1 MSVLAKPDHMEP
13 RSTLPST
20 LTEFALTRLRKSS
33 AYDLV
38 MRLPMLTWSVV
49 LALELVMELGE
60 YRRAA
65 DPTLPAAIYVLN
77 IAMRLST
84 IAYLVTLAATVIV
97 RTPPIEKARGAEPR
111 VSALLGSFLITA
123 VVLFPRRNLSPA
135 EACVSTLLVSAGDS
149 IAAVV
154 LIQLRAS
161 FSIMAEAR
169 QLTTSGIY
177 RVVRHPLYLAEEVA
191 TIGCVIQFLS
201 VWTAMLVVVQIACQ
215 IRRMRNE
222 EIVLMEVFPEYSR
235 YKGKTPRIIPGLY

>member
-1 MSVLAKPDHMEP
+1 M
-13 RSTLPST
+13 RQNITNFT
-20 LTEFALTRLRKSS
+20 LTALPKSS

-49 LALELVMELGE
+49 LALELVMELGV

-65 DPTLPAAIYVLN
+65 DPALPGAIYVLN
-77 IAMRLST
+77 IAMRLAMM
-84 IAYLVTLAATVIV
+84 AYLVILAATVVV
-97 RTPPIEKARGAEPR
+97 RTPPIGKARGAEPR
-111 VSALLGSFLITA
+111 VSALFGSFLVTA
-123 VVLFPRRNLSPA
+123 VVLFPRRSLSPA
-135 EACVSTLLVSAGDS
+135 EACVSTLLVLVGDS

-169 QLTTSGIY
+169 QLTTSGMY
-177 RVVRHPLYLAEEVA
+177 RVVRHPLYLAEEVV
-191 TIGCVIQFLS
+191 TIGCVMQFLS

-222 EIVLMEVFPEYSR
+222 EIVLTDVFPEYSACLR
-235 YKGKTPRIIPGLY
+235 RTPRIIPGFY